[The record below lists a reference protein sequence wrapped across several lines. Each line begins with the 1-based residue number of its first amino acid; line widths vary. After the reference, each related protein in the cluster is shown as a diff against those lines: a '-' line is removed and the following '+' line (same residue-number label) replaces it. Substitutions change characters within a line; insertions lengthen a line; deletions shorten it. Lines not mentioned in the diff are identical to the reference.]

1 MSASSPTSNPVL
13 ELAQAL
19 IRRESNT
26 PEDAGCQALM
36 AERLAP
42 LGFSIEMMPF
52 GEVQNLWAVWGTGP
66 KLCVLAGHTD
76 VVPTG
81 PVAQWEHPPFSA
93 HIDEHWLHGR
103 GSADMKVSLAAMI
116 VACENLFGSEAIDPL
131 APSAGRIAMLITS
144 DEEGPAQDG
153 TKAVVAELQKRKLI
167 PDYCIVGEPSSSET
181 LGDVVRNGRR
191 GSLNGELVVRGVQ
204 GHVAYPELVVNPIT
218 STMAALAELSQTRW
232 DDGNQYYPPTSFQ
245 ISNINAGTGATNV
258 VPGDLRVVF
267 NFRYCTEQTAA
278 GLEQRVH
285 DILIGHFNQLR
296 LQHGLSEEDLSWEVT
311 WALSGEPFLTPIG
324 PLTNAVTAAI
334 TQVTGNPPQLSTS
347 GGTSDGRF
355 IGPLGTQVVEVG
367 PINATIHKLNERVAL
382 KDLEPLADVYEQTL
396 RHLFSK
402 PS

>member
-1 MSASSPTSNPVL
+1 MSASTPTTNPVL

-26 PEDAGCQALM
+26 PEDAGCQALI
-36 AERLAP
+36 AQRLEP
-42 LGFSIEMMPF
+42 LGFKIEMMPF
-52 GEVQNLWAVWGTGP
+52 GDVQNLWAVWGTGT

-81 PVAQWEHPPFSA
+81 PLDEWEHPPFSA
-93 HIDEHWLHGR
+93 HIDQQWLHGR
-103 GSADMKVSLAAMI
+103 GSADMKVSLAAMV
-116 VACENLFGSEAIDPL
+116 VACERLLGLNAIDPL
-131 APSAGRIAMLITS
+131 DPSVGRIALLITS
-144 DEEGPAQDG
+144 DEEGPAHDG
-153 TKAVVAELQKRKLI
+153 TKAVVAELQTRNLI

-218 STMAALAELSQTRW
+218 STMAALAELATTHW
-232 DDGNQYYPPTSFQ
+232 DDGNEYYPPTSFQ

-258 VPGDLRVVF
+258 VPGDMSVVF

-278 GLEQRVH
+278 GLQQRVNQM
-285 DILIGHFNQLR
+285 LASHFAKER
-296 LQHGLSEEDLSWEVT
+296 EQHGSSLEQLKYEVI
-311 WALSGEPFLTPIG
+311 WALSGEPFLTPVG
-324 PLTNAVTAAI
+324 ALTDAVTAAI
-334 TQVTGNPPQLSTS
+334 TSVTGSPPQLSTS

-367 PINATIHKLNERVAL
+367 PINATIHKLNEKVAL
-382 KDLEPLADVYEQTL
+382 EDLEPLADIYERSL
-396 RHLFSK
+396 RHLF
-402 PS
+402 P